1 MIRALAHAYLWAG
14 ALLLTGVI
22 VAHLPAVGRG

>member
-1 MIRALAHAYLWAG
+1 MTAARWAWRGYLAAG

-22 VAHLPAVGRG
+22 AAHLPIGR